1 MDSALNYIGVVLLLS
16 GIFMIVASFGIIRI
30 AEVYIRSGPT
40 TFLAAIVLIVLGVLS
55 VDELRGFM
63 FIRSPSYP
71 HPQPAIEI
79 SVIYAPEEELYM
91 PYAIDRFNSLS
102 QQGLNPVTGEQ
113 LGQDEHPIIVTGKPG
128 SSGTVAHR
136 ITNAV
141 ISPTHADVEKP
152 SIFSPSV
159 SHWLQLVNYWT
170 GKKVFDLDDSPNTA
184 LAPVVMAIWKSRL
197 RAIKAKTGRSNIGW
211 EELLQVFKS
220 PDGWADYDLRISRDS
235 VYYGHT
241 DPLVSSTALSTLISE
256 FYASFHHHGYAGPL
270 ALRHIKDDSIR
281 DGVREIE
288 VLIRHYAS
296 RTTEF
301 KGYIAKGPDYL
312 DFVALEENDLIYI
325 NQGKTDYD
333 PPEELVALYP
343 KEGTFVHGHPFAIPK
358 ANWVSDKQRQAA
370 KLFTQFILS
379 EEIQPEILKHGFRPA
394 NPSIPLAYPIVAE
407 LGVDPNQPTKIL
419 EVPTPEV
426 IAAIQDSWQFVK
438 KQADILLVID
448 ISGSMLEENK
458 LENAKKAALAFL
470 DKMASTNKIGLIS
483 FNNEVIV
490 QQELDYYEDNKDSIR
505 LKISQLKASGKTH
518 LYGALLQALN
528 KLQASVDQRRM
539 SALILLS
546 DGEDTISANS
556 AASLQQIIETILER
570 RAARKP
576 VIVLPIAYGSEANIK
591 ILGDLAKASDTRIY
605 STIPKEIK
613 ELFNEVAIYF

>member
-1 MDSALNYIGVVLLLS
+1 
-16 GIFMIVASFGIIRI
+16 
-30 AEVYIRSGPT
+30 
-40 TFLAAIVLIVLGVLS
+40 
-55 VDELRGFM
+55 
-63 FIRSPSYP
+63 
-71 HPQPAIEI
+71 
-79 SVIYAPEEELYM
+79 M

-102 QQGLNPVTGEQ
+102 QQGLNPVTEEQ
-113 LGQDEHPIIVTGKPG
+113 LGQDEHPIIVTGKSG
-128 SSGTVAHR
+128 SSGTVADR
-136 ITNAV
+136 IFRAV
-141 ISPTHADVEKP
+141 ISPNHADVEKP

-170 GKKVFDLDDSPNTA
+170 GKKVFDLEDSPNTA

-197 RAIKAKTGRSNIGW
+197 KAIKAKTGHSNIGW
-211 EELLQVFKS
+211 EELLDVFKS
-220 PDGWADYDLRISRDS
+220 PRGWADYDLRISRNS

-241 DPLVSSTALSTLISE
+241 DPRVSSTALSTLISE
-256 FYASFHHHGYAGPL
+256 FYASFYHRGYTGPL
-270 ALRHIKDDSIR
+270 KLSHIKEEPIQK
-281 DGVREIE
+281 GVREIE
-288 VLIRHYAS
+288 ALIHHYAS

-301 KGYIAKGPDYL
+301 KEYIAKGPDYL

-358 ANWVSDKQRQAA
+358 ANWVSDEQRQAA

-426 IAAIQDSWQFVK
+426 IAAIQDSWEAVK
-438 KQADILLVID
+438 KKADILLVID
-448 ISGSMLEENK
+448 TSGSMLEENK
-458 LENAKKAALAFL
+458 LENAKKATLAFL
-470 DKMASTNKIGLIS
+470 DKMPSMKNKIGLIS
-483 FNNEVIV
+483 FNDEVIV
-490 QQELDYYEDNKDSIR
+490 QQELDHYETNKDSIR
-505 LKISQLKASGKTH
+505 LKISQLKAAGKTH

-528 KLQASVDQRRM
+528 KLQASVDQQRM
-539 SALILLS
+539 AALVLLS
-546 DGEDTISANS
+546 DGEDTISTNS
-556 AASLQQIIETILER
+556 AASLQQIIDTILER

-591 ILGDLAKASDTRIY
+591 ILGALAKASDTRFR

-613 ELFNEVAIYF
+613 ELFDEVAIYF